1 MCFSDFDFLVF
12 FCNFWR
18 FGFDFGGPGPSKNCP
33 KSKKNIFGTRLEYI
47 LDPRAIL
54 GSILEWFFEILDGF
68 CRILGGFGRISND
81 YKHCRL
87 QSLLWWLGRRG
98 ADQVDLIICK
108 AIFAVQRSQP
118 PLLCDDSRVI
128 SIASRNKL
136 RSRLPF
142 LASRF
147 DFGTILGGF
156 RKPKWS
162 PESIFWMLFCDAFE
176 CVSASILDRF
186 LDARTPKHR

>member
-1 MCFSDFDFLVF
+1 MCFFYFDFLAF

-18 FGFDFGGPGPSKNCP
+18 FGFNFGGPGPATNCP
-33 KSKKNIFGTRLEYI
+33 KSKKNIFGTRLEDI

-98 ADQVDLIICK
+98 ADQEVLIIGK
-108 AIFAVQRSQP
+108 VVGWSGWVPKGLPSGWGSQGPWSLIFTLFFEGVFLGFFSMLCRFWAV
-118 PLLCDDSRVI
+118 
-128 SIASRNKL
+128 
-136 RSRLPF
+136 
-142 LASRF
+142 
-147 DFGTILGGF
+147 LGGQNG
-156 RKPKWS
+156 S
-162 PESIFWMLFCDAFE
+162 QN
-176 CVSASILDRF
+176 RF
-186 LDARTPKHR
+186 LEGFLSMPFSSAF